1 MSSLEAA
8 LLYLHKFLT
17 GISKQFPREA
27 TLHRLKHK
35 RKHAIYKG
43 SVIMLRKE
51 LY

>member
-27 TLHRLKHK
+27 TFAQVKT
-35 RKHAIYKG
+35 
-43 SVIMLRKE
+43 
-51 LY
+51 